1 MLPLHSEKMRNKN
14 REISATLTL
23 VAAWAGVT
31 ADCVLRLSVVAYPHT
46 CFVLCF
52 TLLDEIK

>member
-1 MLPLHSEKMRNKN
+1 MRNKN